1 MSPLGPVIVLSV
13 AFAASTAVAGEAA
26 QAIKPADAAYHFVS
40 ADHFDPARILPAPPA
55 DSSSAGK
62 AEVAE
67 LHAIEKARTPAAFAR
82 AKHDDETENASI
94 FADVLGPG
102 FDLAKLPATAKM
114 FAEVRAE
121 EKRAAAQAK
130 DFFKRNRP
138 WIVDASFKSCAQED
152 KPQSSYPSGHATMGY
167 SFAVVLASIV
177 PAKAQA
183 ILARADEYA
192 ENRLVCGMHF
202 RKDIVAG
209 QTLGTA
215 VALEMLQNSNFQA
228 DVAASAKELHAA
240 HIE

>member
-1 MSPLGPVIVLSV
+1 MSPLGPVIVLSA
-13 AFAASTAVAGEAA
+13 AFAASTAFA
-26 QAIKPADAAYHFVS
+26 ADAAYRFIAPEAV
-40 ADHFDPARILPAPPA
+40 APARLLPAPPA
-55 DSSSAGK
+55 DSSGAGK
-62 AEVAE
+62 REVAE
-67 LHAIEKARTPAAFAR
+67 LHAIENARTPAQFAR

-94 FADVLGPG
+94 FADVLGPA

-114 FAEVRAE
+114 FAEIRAE
-121 EKRAAAQAK
+121 EKLAAAQAK

-177 PAKAQA
+177 PSKAQA

-215 VALEMLQNSNFQA
+215 VAVEMLQNSNFQA
-228 DVAASAKELHAA
+228 DVSASAKELHAA